1 MAGIRTENKIYEV
14 GIYCRLSK
22 DDGTDNESASIAT
35 QKSILTDYVKK
46 QGWHLAKTYVDDG
59 YSGTNFQ
66 RPSFQNMIKDI
77 ENGLINCVIT
87 KDLSRLGRNYL
98 DCGLYLEVFFPEHNV
113 RYIAVNDGVD
123 TLNKSAMDIT
133 PFRNILNEMYSA
145 DVSVKIKSA
154 YRARF
159 QQGKF
164 MGTTAP
170 YGYVKDPA
178 DHNHLLIDD
187 KVAHVVREIFDLALA
202 GNGIAKIRKH
212 INKQHILR
220 PAAYAVEQGATG
232 YERYFEGNEENR
244 YIWSENSVRGILR
257 SPIYAG
263 NLAGYKRIA
272 ANMKSKKR
280 PSKLPEEWEVIPDT
294 HEGIVTQEEFDT
306 VQQLI
311 TSRRLPENK
320 GGFENIFA
328 GVIKCADCGYAM
340 RAMSANRRKRPDII
354 DCVQYSC
361 NNYGRYGNIMCT
373 AHSIE
378 ARDLFN
384 AVLTDINRFADM
396 AVNDEKAVRAIE
408 KRLTETDHSRAKA
421 LEKEQRKLN
430 KRLAELDRLFS
441 SLYED
446 KVMERITERNF
457 EMMSGK
463 YQKEQLEIVARLK
476 EVTETLGDSYEKSQ
490 GVRDFLSLIRN
501 YQGIKELDA
510 TIINALIDKI
520 LVSERE
526 KLADGTVRQE
536 IKIYYKFIGFVG
548 ELHITPTKRWT
559 ALKPKNCTVCGVEY
573 VPRSGI
579 SKYCPACAKKIQR
592 EKSNES
598 KRRSRERNRQA
609 CIELSAKNDR
619 LMLIAEKQAEQK
631 SLKMNPIFDKTLP
644 AYLIG
649 DVIHIKQILLNLI
662 NNAVKYTKE
671 GQIDIKVSKNEEET
685 KLIFE
690 VKDTGIGI
698 KEENLSVLFDAFM
711 RVDSKKNK
719 KIKGTGLGL
728 AIAKQLAEQMDGMI
742 WVESVYGKGSSFFV
756 QLPMKKVSDGKISNV
771 EWKETDE
778 RKRRSF
784 VAPQAKILIVDD
796 NPENL
801 MVTRSLLKRTAVF
814 VDTAASGEECVHKV
828 RQNIYDLILLDYMMP
843 QMDGIDTIRELKKD
857 VQFHIPV
864 IALTADVT
872 KGIEQTFLR
881 EGFCAYLSKPVMWSK
896 LEDLLM
902 KYLRDDLVFIR
913 EDLKEEQKIK
923 DEEFKQLKGQLKEN
937 DIKIEEGLRL
947 LDGDFMQYRK
957 LMEFFME
964 YQEEYM
970 RQMQQL
976 MTQKEVKVDEI
987 TRMMHTLKSNAKA
1000 IGAIHLY
1007 EIAKEMEDRGK
1018 QKDMEYIM
1026 SAYDLLKLEW
1036 GRVFKASREFIE
1048 QTKNIL
1054 FDQKKEEEKDKQSKE
1069 EIKEKLKIFITRYQA
1084 KEAKEQIQ
1092 YYRKGKISEEER
1104 NILKEMEI
1112 RIDQLDFDEAEILM
1126 KRWEG
1131 ME

>member
-1 MAGIRTENKIYEV
+1 MEKWFRQILQGEHSLFRLSLPFRVRLFNVLALVGGMISLINGISSYANNQDSVILGLNLGIAVLSFVLLFYAYKSGRYQFCYVVTIIMIFLMMFPYLFFKSGGYKGGMVSFYIFGILFTVFMLEGKVMFFTSFMEMVVYIATIMIAYQNPQMVVWFSSEKEVVMDLLIGFCASSISVAAVMYLHFRMYNKQQEILEEARIEAQSANKAKSTFLANMSHEIRTPINV
-14 GIYCRLSK
+14 MLGM
-22 DDGTDNESASIAT
+22 NEMILRESECEEIRQYA
-35 QKSILTDYVKK
+35 KSIERS
-46 QGWHLAKTYVDDG
+46 GG
-59 YSGTNFQ
+59 YLIS
-66 RPSFQNMIKDI
+66 
-77 ENGLINCVIT
+77 LIN
-87 KDLSRLGRNYL
+87 
-98 DCGLYLEVFFPEHNV
+98 
-113 RYIAVNDGVD
+113 
-123 TLNKSAMDIT
+123 
-133 PFRNILNEMYSA
+133 NILDIS
-145 DVSVKIKSA
+145 
-154 YRARF
+154 
-159 QQGKF
+159 
-164 MGTTAP
+164 
-170 YGYVKDPA
+170 
-178 DHNHLLIDD
+178 
-187 KVAHVVREIFDLALA
+187 
-202 GNGIAKIRKH
+202 
-212 INKQHILR
+212 
-220 PAAYAVEQGATG
+220 
-232 YERYFEGNEENR
+232 
-244 YIWSENSVRGILR
+244 
-257 SPIYAG
+257 
-263 NLAGYKRIA
+263 RI
-272 ANMKSKKR
+272 
-280 PSKLPEEWEVIPDT
+280 E
-294 HEGIVTQEEFDT
+294 
-306 VQQLI
+306 
-311 TSRRLPENK
+311 
-320 GGFENIFA
+320 
-328 GVIKCADCGYAM
+328 
-340 RAMSANRRKRPDII
+340 
-354 DCVQYSC
+354 
-361 NNYGRYGNIMCT
+361 
-373 AHSIE
+373 
-378 ARDLFN
+378 
-384 AVLTDINRFADM
+384 
-396 AVNDEKAVRAIE
+396 
-408 KRLTETDHSRAKA
+408 
-421 LEKEQRKLN
+421 
-430 KRLAELDRLFS
+430 
-441 SLYED
+441 
-446 KVMERITERNF
+446 
-457 EMMSGK
+457 SGK
-463 YQKEQLEIVARLK
+463 MEIEEGKYELRQLLD
-476 EVTETLGDSYEKSQ
+476 EV
-490 GVRDFLSLIRN
+490 
-501 YQGIKELDA
+501 
-510 TIINALIDKI
+510 
-520 LVSERE
+520 
-526 KLADGTVRQE
+526 
-536 IKIYYKFIGFVG
+536 
-548 ELHITPTKRWT
+548 
-559 ALKPKNCTVCGVEY
+559 
-573 VPRSGI
+573 
-579 SKYCPACAKKIQR
+579 
-592 EKSNES
+592 
-598 KRRSRERNRQA
+598 
-609 CIELSAKNDR
+609 
-619 LMLIAEKQAEQK
+619 MLIAEKQAEQK
-631 SLKMNPIFDKTLP
+631 SLKMNLIFDKTLP

-671 GQIDIKVSKNEEET
+671 GQIDIKVSKNAEET

-698 KEENLSVLFDAFM
+698 KEENLPVLFDAFM

-828 RQNIYDLILLDYMMP
+828 RQNVYDLILLDYMMP

-957 LMEFFME
+957 LMEFFTE

-1048 QTKNIL
+1048 QTKNVL

>member
-1 MAGIRTENKIYEV
+1 MAGIRMENKIYEV
-14 GIYCRLSK
+14 GMYCRLSK

-526 KLADGTVRQE
+526 KLTDGMVRQE

-728 AIAKQLAEQMDGMI
+728 AIAKQLVEQMGGMI

-828 RQNIYDLILLDYMMP
+828 RQNVYDLILLDYMMP

-957 LMEFFME
+957 LMEFFTE

-970 RQMQQL
+970 RQVQQL

-1048 QTKNIL
+1048 QTKNVL

>member
-35 QKSILTDYVKK
+35 QKSILTDYVKR

-232 YERYFEGNEENR
+232 YERYFEDNEENR

-306 VQQLI
+306 VQQLM
-311 TSRRLPENK
+311 TSRRREQNA
-320 GGFENIFA
+320 GGFENIFS

-340 RAMSANRRKRPDII
+340 RAASANRRKRPDII
-354 DCVQYSC
+354 DCVQYTC
-361 NNYGRYGNIMCT
+361 NNYGRYGNVMCT

-384 AVLTDINRFADM
+384 AVLADINRFADM

-408 KRLTETDHSRAKA
+408 RRLTETDQSRAKS
-421 LEKEQRKLN
+421 LEKEKKKLN

-463 YQKEQLEIVARLK
+463 YQKEQLEIEARLK
-476 EVTETLGDSYEKSQ
+476 EVTETLNDSYEKSQ

-501 YQGIKELDA
+501 YQGLKELDA

-573 VPRSGI
+573 VPSSGI
-579 SKYCPACAKKIQR
+579 SKYCPACAKRIQR

-598 KRRSRERNRQA
+598 KRRSRERNRRA

-619 LMLIAEKQAEQK
+619 LKKITVE
-631 SLKMNPIFDKTLP
+631 D
-644 AYLIG
+644 
-649 DVIHIKQILLNLI
+649 
-662 NNAVKYTKE
+662 VKYVLSSHYQGTPYDPYAAYGDKSWK
-671 GQIDIKVSKNEEET
+671 GAYRS
-685 KLIFE
+685 
-690 VKDTGIGI
+690 IGV
-698 KEENLSVLFDAFM
+698 NRTDFLSVIQMRPDHKGDNGILQWIAFASNAFNVLVPFYTDVTTTPEYLSNTTGEVSTDNFYWASRMVAAMADASYKSSIFHIERYQEKVM
-711 RVDSKKNK
+711 A
-719 KIKGTGLGL
+719 KGHALIHQYDALL
-728 AIAKQLAEQMDGMI
+728 AG
-742 WVESVYGKGSSFFV
+742 
-756 QLPMKKVSDGKISNV
+756 
-771 EWKETDE
+771 ETDE
-778 RKRRSF
+778 TKQTQLREE
-784 VAPQAKILIVDD
+784 ANNKIA
-796 NPENL
+796 E
-801 MVTRSLLKRTAVF
+801 MLKKETGA
-814 VDTAASGEECVHKV
+814 TLHKV
-828 RQNIYDLILLDYMMP
+828 LFELSN
-843 QMDGIDTIRELKKD
+843 QMKN
-857 VQFHIPV
+857 
-864 IALTADVT
+864 
-872 KGIEQTFLR
+872 
-881 EGFCAYLSKPVMWSK
+881 AY
-896 LEDLLM
+896 
-902 KYLRDDLVFIR
+902 
-913 EDLKEEQKIK
+913 
-923 DEEFKQLKGQLKEN
+923 
-937 DIKIEEGLRL
+937 
-947 LDGDFMQYRK
+947 
-957 LMEFFME
+957 
-964 YQEEYM
+964 
-970 RQMQQL
+970 
-976 MTQKEVKVDEI
+976 
-987 TRMMHTLKSNAKA
+987 
-1000 IGAIHLY
+1000 
-1007 EIAKEMEDRGK
+1007 
-1018 QKDMEYIM
+1018 
-1026 SAYDLLKLEW
+1026 
-1036 GRVFKASREFIE
+1036 SRS
-1048 QTKNIL
+1048 
-1054 FDQKKEEEKDKQSKE
+1054 D
-1069 EIKEKLKIFITRYQA
+1069 A
-1084 KEAKEQIQ
+1084 
-1092 YYRKGKISEEER
+1092 
-1104 NILKEMEI
+1104 
-1112 RIDQLDFDEAEILM
+1112 
-1126 KRWEG
+1126 
-1131 ME
+1131 